1 MSVIEEAY
9 RQSICVAERCMHAMG
24 AKASALSEGY
34 PQVFARDSIIT
45 LLGASLVDRPA
56 FKDAFQATL
65 ETLAG
70 YQTKLGMI
78 PLSVDVEKP
87 RMEANQG
94 AVDSNLWYVIGHRV
108 CYERY
113 RDIDFLRKHLAS
125 IKQAMLWLDY
135 QDSNNCGLLEVQ
147 EAADWG
153 DLYANRGNI
162 LYDNV
167 LYYQALLE
175 YAAILELC
183 GENGDERLRQAEDVH
198 RKLNML
204 LWPGDVEE
212 KTRLIRDNGYCPEWL
227 RVIRMSGETYWFGK
241 FYLPYASFRDFGYH
255 CDALGNSMA
264 ILFGVADE
272 AKAETILDHFIQ
284 TGMNRPYPIMAN
296 YPPTMPGDKD
306 WREYYRNAHLNLP
319 YQYHNGGIWPFI
331 GGFYVAALVK
341 AGRREFAI
349 EELENLAKANKM
361 GKRLEWEFNE
371 WLNGRSG
378 MPSGMAY
385 QAWSA
390 GMYIYAYH
398 SVMNEST
405 DAVMLGRARI

>member
-9 RQSICVAERCMHAMG
+9 HQSIYVLERCMHAMG
-24 AKASALSEGY
+24 AKASALLEGY
-34 PQVFARDSIIT
+34 PQVFARDSMIT
-45 LLGASLVDRPA
+45 LLGASLVDNPA
-56 FKDAFQATL
+56 FKDAFMASL
-65 ETLAG
+65 ETLAV
-70 YQTKLGMI
+70 YQTRLGMI
-78 PLSVDVEKP
+78 PLSVDIEKP

-94 AVDSNLWYVIGHRV
+94 AVDSNLWYVIGHGV
-108 CYERY
+108 YYERY
-113 RDIDFLRKHLAS
+113 QDLAFLRKHLDS

-153 DLYANRGNI
+153 DLFANRGNI

-167 LYYQALLE
+167 LYYKALLE
-175 YAAILELC
+175 YAAMLELS
-183 GENGDERLRQAEDVH
+183 GESGEERLRQAEDVR
-198 RKLNML
+198 RKLNVL

-212 KTRLIRDNGYCPEWL
+212 KTRLIRDNGYCQEWL
-227 RVIRMSGETYWFGK
+227 RVIRMSSETYWFGK

-255 CDALGNSMA
+255 CDALGNSLA

-272 AKAETILDHFIQ
+272 VQTEAVLDHFIQ

-331 GGFYVAALVK
+331 GGFYVAALMK
-341 AGRREFAI
+341 AGRREFAL
-349 EELENLAKANKM
+349 EELGNLAKANRT

-390 GMYIYAYH
+390 GMYIYAYQY
-398 SVMNEST
+398 VMNGTT
-405 DAVMLGRARI
+405 DAVPIGNARA